1 MDQVNAEAAL
11 ADALGIQRWHTV
23 IGMSIGG
30 ARALEW
36 AVSRP
41 DRVGRLLLIAVA
53 AATRVEQAGH
63 THLEMELIR
72 RDPHFHAGEFYHL
85 PQGCGPRTGVALAR
99 SFAHLRYGTERYWQ
113 DRFGGQTWY
122 HDSDGVHEKFREYV
136 LAQGDKVWERF
147 DANCNLVLSET
158 ALSTT
163 VARGR
168 GSIEDALARV
178 TAPTHIV
185 GFSTDRAYPPR
196 ASTNW
201 PQASAEPTRTSS
213 TPTSG
218 TTASCSPPTWS
229 SRTCA
234 WPSGRGGPVLAVLL
248 VGAFMPTLDFFIVNV
263 AVPSMT
269 EDLRATSGEIELVV
283 AVYAIVYAGL
293 VVLGGRLGD
302 HWGRKKA
309 FVVGTALF
317 TITSAMCAAA
327 PDVWW
332 LICARALQGAAA
344 VVLFPQVLA
353 LIQLHYPPATR
364 PRAMRAYGLATGGA
378 MATGQLIGGV
388 LISLDWLGLSWRWAF
403 LINLPV
409 GLVTLALA
417 PLLLPAT
424 SRLSGLRFDRTGV
437 LLFATGMAMLV
448 VPLTAGRS
456 AGWPAWTLLMLLGA
470 ALLLPAFWLWER
482 RAEALG
488 HDVLLPPACCA
499 SPPCAPDC

>member
-1 MDQVNAEAAL
+1 M
-11 ADALGIQRWHTV
+11 
-23 IGMSIGG
+23 
-30 ARALEW
+30 
-36 AVSRP
+36 
-41 DRVGRLLLIAVA
+41 
-53 AATRVEQAGH
+53 
-63 THLEMELIR
+63 
-72 RDPHFHAGEFYHL
+72 
-85 PQGCGPRTGVALAR
+85 
-99 SFAHLRYGTERYWQ
+99 
-113 DRFGGQTWY
+113 
-122 HDSDGVHEKFREYV
+122 
-136 LAQGDKVWERF
+136 
-147 DANCNLVLSET
+147 
-158 ALSTT
+158 
-163 VARGR
+163 
-168 GSIEDALARV
+168 
-178 TAPTHIV
+178 
-185 GFSTDRAYPPR
+185 
-196 ASTNW
+196 
-201 PQASAEPTRTSS
+201 
-213 TPTSG
+213 
-218 TTASCSPPTWS
+218 
-229 SRTCA
+229 
-234 WPSGRGGPVLAVLL
+234 LAVLL

-302 HWGRKKA
+302 HWGRKKT

-409 GLVTLALA
+409 GLVTLVLA

-488 HDVLLPPACCA
+488 HDVLLPPSLLRVSTLRTGLLTVCAFYATMSSALYVLALLLQQGRGLTPLESGLVSSPLMIGFCAASMASSALTARWGTTRVLKVALWTRTAVFAAQLPLVLPSAGTVNVPALAVLLALNGACTGA
-499 SPPCAPDC
+499 VMAPLLGLVLEDLKPDQAGAVSGLLATAQQVAGAVGLSVIGIVFHGAGGHTALDPQRVATGYRHGLLYLVLMSGAALAGLALLSRTRDGRRPAGEPAGTSRPVPSQD